1 MKSRMKDQ
9 RVKFAAS
16 GFAPRQIG
24 CYVVRPDGGRAM
36 YRRTAS
42 VLMRGL
48 VLLVACATAGCGG
61 GDDFPP
67 PTIAIK
73 VPTTAPTFT
82 TTATAIRI
90 GGTISR
96 ASFMR
101 LHNELTGTT
110 EQGFVN
116 YLEGQGSWFCDIG
129 LAVGDNPLVATA
141 DSDGTGARTASA
153 RILVTR
159 N

>member
-1 MKSRMKDQ
+1 MNVDR
-9 RVKFAAS
+9 AH
-16 GFAPRQIG
+16 APTTSDGRPLG
-24 CYVVRPDGGRAM
+24 CYFILSAGESMYTRAVS
-36 YRRTAS
+36 A
-42 VLMRGL
+42 LIRGL
-48 VLLVACATAGCGG
+48 VVLIACIAAGCGG
-61 GDDFPP
+61 SDDPPP
-67 PTIAIK
+67 PTIEIR

-90 GGTISR
+90 GGDISH

-101 LHNELTGTT
+101 LHNELTGQT
-110 EQGFVN
+110 EQGFVVYN
-116 YLEGQGSWFCDIG
+116 QGLGTWFCDIG

-141 DSDGTGARTASA
+141 DADGTGAQTATA